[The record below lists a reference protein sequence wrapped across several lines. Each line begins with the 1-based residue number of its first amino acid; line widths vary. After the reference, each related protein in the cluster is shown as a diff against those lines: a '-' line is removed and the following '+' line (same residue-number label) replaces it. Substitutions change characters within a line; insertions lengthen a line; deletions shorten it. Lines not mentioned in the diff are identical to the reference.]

1 MYNLSIEKHCCLHF
15 YFNIRLVNAIAFFEL
30 IQRIN
35 EQLSKVWGL
44 IPAKKPCG
52 FSASGVVLLHHFLVS
67 LSQLLIVKLSFC

>member
-35 EQLSKVWGL
+35 EQLSKAWGL
-44 IPAKKPCG
+44 IPAKKPP
-52 FSASGVVLLHHFLVS
+52 LN
-67 LSQLLIVKLSFC
+67 QTP